1 MLIKDSIIK
10 PPGFIYLFPQNK
22 EEILFF
28 DIETTGL
35 SPKASSLYMIGV
47 MFFDKKCGAWHIR
60 QFFADNY
67 KSGPAIIKS
76 FLEMLG
82 NYRYL
87 YHFNGKTFDIPYIL
101 EKCSK
106 YGIKP
111 DSHCL
116 SIFSDADSIYSIDLL
131 VLVRPLKKLLSIQS
145 AAQASLE
152 RWLGII
158 RKDKYNGGQLIS
170 VYSNYIQSKLVS
182 PDKAPELEKILLLHN
197 HDDIMHML
205 DICSILS
212 YRDLLSAGNDI
223 TVTGIT
229 PGNGQYINISFSHG
243 IQIPKEVS
251 VTKPFPSSKEAAIPI
266 QDIYLEIR
274 KNSAVLSVPLFYG
287 NLKYFYQGC
296 GKTAASKS
304 YEEKEGIFMPS
315 LTIIQ
320 QESHNTQYYITYR
333 DKICFYALPGGKA
346 DIGNP
351 FWGSYVKLQL
361 GAFIRAKAK

>member
-1 MLIKDSIIK
+1 MLTKDRIIK
-10 PPGFIYLFPQNK
+10 QPGLIYLFPQNK

-47 MFFDKKCGAWHIR
+47 MFFDQKCNAWHIR

-67 KSGPAIIKS
+67 KSEPGIITS
-76 FLEMLG
+76 FLEILG
-82 NYRYL
+82 NYKYL

-101 EKCSK
+101 NKCSK

-116 SIFSDADSIYSIDLL
+116 SVFSDTDSIYSIDLL

-145 AAQASLE
+145 AAQTSLE
-152 RWLGII
+152 RWLGIM
-158 RKDKYNGGQLIS
+158 REDQYNGGQLIS
-170 VYSNYIQSKLVS
+170 VYSQYIQSRLVP
-182 PDKAPELEKILLLHN
+182 PDQAPELEKILLLHN

-212 YRDLLSAGNDI
+212 YRDLLSAGNNI
-223 TVTGIT
+223 TVTDIA
-229 PGNGQYINISFSHG
+229 PGKNQYINITFRHN
-243 IQIPKEVS
+243 IQIPKDVS
-251 VTKPFPSSKEAAIPI
+251 LTKPFPSSKEAAIPI
-266 QDIYLEIR
+266 QDIHLETR

-287 NLKYFYQGC
+287 NLKYFYKGC
-296 GKTAASKS
+296 GKAASKS
-304 YEEKEGIFMPS
+304 YEEKEGVFMPS

-320 QESHNTQYYITYR
+320 QESCNTQYYITYR
-333 DKICFYALPGGKA
+333 DKICFYALPDGKV
-346 DIGNP
+346 DIGSP
-351 FWGSYVKLQL
+351 FWSSYVKLQL
-361 GAFIRAKAK
+361 GAFIKAK